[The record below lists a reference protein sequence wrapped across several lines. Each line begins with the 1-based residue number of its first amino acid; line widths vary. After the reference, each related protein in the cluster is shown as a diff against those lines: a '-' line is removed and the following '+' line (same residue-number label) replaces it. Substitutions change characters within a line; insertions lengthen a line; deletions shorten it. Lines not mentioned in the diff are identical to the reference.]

1 MNVVRYVLDVIFKA
15 IVFLTIYIILL
26 AIHCAI

>member
-1 MNVVRYVLDVIFKA
+1 MSVVRYVLDVILKA
-15 IVFLTIYIILL
+15 IALLTIYIILL

>member
-1 MNVVRYVLDVIFKA
+1 MSVVRYVLDVIFKA
-15 IVFLTIYIILL
+15 IAFLTIYIILL

>member
-1 MNVVRYVLDVIFKA
+1 MSVVRYVLDVIFKA
-15 IVFLTIYIILL
+15 LALLAIYIILL

>member
-1 MNVVRYVLDVIFKA
+1 MSVVRYVLDVIFKA
-15 IVFLTIYIILL
+15 IALLTIYIILL